1 MSGLRHRIISSI
13 GWSSFS
19 HIIDQLM
26 NFIIIVILSWLLT
39 PGQFGLVGMVTVFT
53 NFAILSNSFGLG
65 EAVIQKQEVDD
76 VQLNTVFWINLLVG
90 ALLTV
95 IFILLK
101 SLIADFY
108 NEPAL
113 EMITFVIS
121 FNFLILSV
129 KSVQRA
135 LIIKKMDFKTIAKVD
150 LFAQGTAGIIAI
162 SCAFLGLGVWSLVVR
177 TLSYSL
183 FMVILLW
190 NYSNWRPKLVF
201 DLNKIKT
208 MIKFGLNLM
217 GSNVSNYWSKN
228 MDALL
233 IGKFIGA
240 FSLGI
245 YSRALSLMLLPIRQF
260 SNVLAKVMFPALS
273 SINDDIIRVKS
284 IFLRTTRAIALVS
297 FPLMVGVIVLAKP
310 LILLLFGER
319 WSGVIPLIQ
328 ILSFTGL
335 LLSISMA
342 YRWIYMSQG
351 KTDLLFRFNL
361 FEGIIRIIAV
371 VIGLKWGIKGVAIAI
386 TVSSYFI
393 IWFPSWKIPGKL
405 INLTFIE
412 MIKSLS
418 GPFIGAIS
426 MGIAIKGCYII
437 LSRIWNYPSI
447 ILGILVPFGIMFYL
461 LFVKL
466 FKIKS
471 FTEITELISKEL
483 KNRSQNQQLVF

>member
-1 MSGLRHRIISSI
+1 MSRFRRRIISSI

-19 HIIDQLM
+19 HIADQIM
-26 NFIIIVILSWLLT
+26 NFIIIMILSWLLT
-39 PGQFGLVGMVTVFT
+39 PAQFGLVGMVTVFT
-53 NFAILSNSFGLG
+53 NFAIFINSFGLG

-113 EMITFVIS
+113 DMITFVIS

-135 LIIKKMDFKTIAKVD
+135 LIIKKMDFRTITKVD
-150 LFAQGTAGIIAI
+150 LLAQGTAGIIAI
-162 SCAFLGLGVWSLVVR
+162 SCVFLGLGVWSLVVR
-177 TLSYSL
+177 ALSYSL
-183 FMVILLW
+183 FIVILLW
-190 NYSNWRPKLVF
+190 YYSNWRPKLVF
-201 DLNKIKT
+201 DLSKVKT
-208 MIKFGLNLM
+208 MIKFGVNLM
-217 GSNVSNYWSKN
+217 GSNVSNYWSNN
-228 MDALL
+228 MDNLL

-245 YSRALSLMLLPIRQF
+245 YSRAFGLMLLPIRQF

-310 LILLLFGER
+310 LILFLFGER
-319 WSGVIPLIQ
+319 WGDVIPLIQ
-328 ILSFTGL
+328 VLSFTGL

-361 FEGIIRIIAV
+361 FEGIIRIIAI
-371 VIGLKWGIKGVAIAI
+371 VIGLKWGITGVAIAI
-386 TVSSYFI
+386 TASSYFI

-412 MIKSLS
+412 MVKNLS
-418 GPFIGAIS
+418 GPFVGAIS
-426 MGIAIKGCYII
+426 MGIAIRGCYII
-437 LSRIWNYPSI
+437 LSRLWNYPSI
-447 ILGILVPFGIMFYL
+447 ILGILVPFGIIFYL

-471 FTEITELISKEL
+471 FTEIKELISKEL
-483 KNRSQNQQLVF
+483 KNRTQNQQLVF